1 MVTAAVE
8 TSDAV
13 LTAAVIAHV
22 GEGRAL
28 VDVLA
33 VDVAVAF
40 WAEFLEGGRA
50 RLGARVAGV
59 APGFADAA
67 AADAPQVVTLQLLGA
82 DAVAVVEVAGLLA
95 LIDAPGGRL
104 VQRQSRRAGA
114 GEGSLRVDADAA
126 ALADARVQVAL
137 VDVRARLAV
146 HFGVADRAVALDRV
160 AHLARTAPGQADRAA
175 ALGFQRQTGQVVLAP
190 AVHHFGPARTFAVI

>member
-1 MVTAAVE
+1 MVTTAVE
-8 TSDAV
+8 TADTV
-13 LTAAVIAHV
+13 LAAAVIAHV

-67 AADAPQVVTLQLLGA
+67 AADAPQVVALQLLGA

-95 LIDAPGGRL
+95 LVDAPGGRL

-126 ALADARVQVAL
+126 ALANARVQVAL
-137 VDVRARLAV
+137 VDIRARLAV

-160 AHLARTAPGQADRAA
+160 AHLARTAPGQAD
-175 ALGFQRQTGQVVLAP
+175 
-190 AVHHFGPARTFAVI
+190 